1 MKQLLTTK
9 QVARAI
15 GVSEASVKRWCDK
28 GAVPC
33 ARTAGGHRRLTLCG
47 IIEFLRRNGH
57 ELVEPEVLGLP
68 ADTGRRECAV
78 ERCAKAFHRSLV
90 AADEQHMRRMIYDLY
105 LAGRT
110 FREIMDRHLA
120 PAVRALGECW
130 AHGELEV
137 FEERRAVEMA
147 LRAVYEMRCILG
159 PVCNEAPVAIGASLE
174 HDPYT
179 LPTAMVEVTMRE
191 LGWRAQSVGAGLPAA
206 TIATAVRRAR
216 PKICWLSVSTFPD
229 LARFVG
235 DYAIVADA
243 ARGCGSAMVVGG
255 RAMNDETR
263 HAIRYAAYC
272 DALGHLVAFA
282 ETIYQ
287 RSAACVDAALP
298 DRAVS

>member
-57 ELVEPEVLGLP
+57 ELVEPELLGLP

-78 ERCAKAFHRSLV
+78 ERCAKAFHRALV
-90 AADEQHMRRMIYDLY
+90 AGDEQQLRRMTYDLY
-105 LAGRT
+105 LAGHT
-110 FREIMDRHLA
+110 FREIMDRHVA
-120 PAVRALGECW
+120 PAVRALGDCW

-147 LRAVYEMRCILG
+147 MRAVYEMRCILG
-159 PVCNEAPVAIGASLE
+159 PLCGEAPAAIGASLE

-179 LPTAMVEVTMRE
+179 LPTAMVEVALRE
-191 LGWRAQSVGAGLPAA
+191 LGWRAQSVGAGLPAK
-206 TIATAVRRAR
+206 TIAEAVRRAR
-216 PKICWLSVSTFPD
+216 PKICWLSVSAFPD
-229 LARFVG
+229 PEQFVA
-235 DYAIVADA
+235 DYRIVADA
-243 ARGCGSAMVVGG
+243 ARGCGAAMVVGG
-255 RAMNDETR
+255 RAMSEPVR
-263 HAIRYAAYC
+263 HTIRYAAYC
-272 DALGHLVAFA
+272 DALAHLVAFA

-287 RSAACVDAALP
+287 KSGGCIEPLLS